1 MPKLEMFPPDPDYI
15 RIHTRRYEV
24 RAFRKAD
31 DCLMLRGVVVDEKP
45 VGLYIESDP
54 DPLWM
59 HHMILDLEIH
69 FPTLVIQ
76 KANVQFNEHPHLG
89 CTGIVDHYKKLEGM
103 SITRGFNAKVK
114 ELFAGPRGCTHTTAL
129 LQAMAPVAV
138 QPPIILMVIS
148 KAAVAAQVNVMMALL
163 VYIPILVLVGLVT
176 AAPPAAVGPVIYIT
190 IMEIQGNQQQCLERA
205 EAVAAAVKQVI
216 VNTPVVVAVAAVAA
230 IRFLQILEM
239 LAILLVLQRQ
249 IMFLLLLEVHIQFL
263 LVFRH
268 QQLLRDK

>member
-24 RAFRKAD
+24 RAFRKSD

-89 CTGIVDHYKKLEGM
+89 CTGIVDHYKELEGM

-138 QPPIILMVIS
+138 QSMWSMRVASARARGVSLESMGEGPQTASPVNTCHMWEESGDLATAMRDGREIEIPLSIS
-148 KAAVAAQVNVMMALL
+148 KRLRSL
-163 VYIPILVLVGLVT
+163 GLTDDVWR
-176 AAPPAAVGPVIYIT
+176 
-190 IMEIQGNQQQCLERA
+190 E
-205 EAVAAAVKQVI
+205 
-216 VNTPVVVAVAAVAA
+216 
-230 IRFLQILEM
+230 
-239 LAILLVLQRQ
+239 
-249 IMFLLLLEVHIQFL
+249 
-263 LVFRH
+263 
-268 QQLLRDK
+268 

>member
-1 MPKLEMFPPDPDYI
+1 MFPPDPDYI

-24 RAFRKAD
+24 RAFRKSD

-59 HHMILDLEIH
+59 HHMILDLEIQ

-103 SITRGFNAKVK
+103 SITRGFTSKVK

-138 QPPIILMVIS
+138 QSMWSMRVASARANGVSLESMGDGPQTASPVNTCHMWEESGDLATAMREGREIEIPLSIS
-148 KAAVAAQVNVMMALL
+148 KRLRSL
-163 VYIPILVLVGLVT
+163 GLTDDVWR
-176 AAPPAAVGPVIYIT
+176 
-190 IMEIQGNQQQCLERA
+190 E
-205 EAVAAAVKQVI
+205 
-216 VNTPVVVAVAAVAA
+216 
-230 IRFLQILEM
+230 
-239 LAILLVLQRQ
+239 
-249 IMFLLLLEVHIQFL
+249 
-263 LVFRH
+263 
-268 QQLLRDK
+268 

>member
-1 MPKLEMFPPDPDYI
+1 MPKLEMFPPYPDYI

-138 QPPIILMVIS
+138 QSMWSMRVASARARGVSLESMGDGPQTASPVNTCHMWEESGELATSMREGREIEIPLSIS
-148 KAAVAAQVNVMMALL
+148 KRLRSL
-163 VYIPILVLVGLVT
+163 GLTDDVWR
-176 AAPPAAVGPVIYIT
+176 
-190 IMEIQGNQQQCLERA
+190 E
-205 EAVAAAVKQVI
+205 
-216 VNTPVVVAVAAVAA
+216 
-230 IRFLQILEM
+230 
-239 LAILLVLQRQ
+239 
-249 IMFLLLLEVHIQFL
+249 
-263 LVFRH
+263 
-268 QQLLRDK
+268 

>member
-103 SITRGFNAKVK
+103 SITRGFTSKVK

-138 QPPIILMVIS
+138 QSMWSMRVASARAHGVSLESMGDGPQTASPVNTCHMWEESGELATAMREGREIEIPLSIS
-148 KAAVAAQVNVMMALL
+148 KRLRSL
-163 VYIPILVLVGLVT
+163 GLTDDVWR
-176 AAPPAAVGPVIYIT
+176 
-190 IMEIQGNQQQCLERA
+190 E
-205 EAVAAAVKQVI
+205 
-216 VNTPVVVAVAAVAA
+216 
-230 IRFLQILEM
+230 
-239 LAILLVLQRQ
+239 
-249 IMFLLLLEVHIQFL
+249 
-263 LVFRH
+263 
-268 QQLLRDK
+268 

>member
-1 MPKLEMFPPDPDYI
+1 
-15 RIHTRRYEV
+15 
-24 RAFRKAD
+24 
-31 DCLMLRGVVVDEKP
+31 MLRGVVVDEKP

-138 QPPIILMVIS
+138 QSMWSMRVASARARGVSLESMGDGPQTASPVNTCHMWEESGELATSMREGREIEIPLSIS
-148 KAAVAAQVNVMMALL
+148 KRLRSL
-163 VYIPILVLVGLVT
+163 GLTDDVWR
-176 AAPPAAVGPVIYIT
+176 
-190 IMEIQGNQQQCLERA
+190 E
-205 EAVAAAVKQVI
+205 
-216 VNTPVVVAVAAVAA
+216 
-230 IRFLQILEM
+230 
-239 LAILLVLQRQ
+239 
-249 IMFLLLLEVHIQFL
+249 
-263 LVFRH
+263 
-268 QQLLRDK
+268 

>member
-24 RAFRKAD
+24 RAFRKSD

-76 KANVQFNEHPHLG
+76 KASVQFNEHPHLG

-103 SITRGFNAKVK
+103 SITRGFTGKVK

-138 QPPIILMVIS
+138 QSMWSMRVASARARGVSLESMGEGPQTASPVNTCHMWEESGELATAVRDGREIEIPLSIS
-148 KAAVAAQVNVMMALL
+148 KRLRSL
-163 VYIPILVLVGLVT
+163 GLTDDVWR
-176 AAPPAAVGPVIYIT
+176 
-190 IMEIQGNQQQCLERA
+190 E
-205 EAVAAAVKQVI
+205 
-216 VNTPVVVAVAAVAA
+216 
-230 IRFLQILEM
+230 
-239 LAILLVLQRQ
+239 
-249 IMFLLLLEVHIQFL
+249 
-263 LVFRH
+263 
-268 QQLLRDK
+268 

>member
-24 RAFRKAD
+24 RAFRKSD

-69 FPTLVIQ
+69 FPTLVIR
-76 KANVQFNEHPHLG
+76 KASVQFNEHPHLG

-103 SITRGFNAKVK
+103 SITRGFTSKVK

-138 QPPIILMVIS
+138 QSMWSMRVASARANGVSLESMGDGPQTASPVNTCHMWEDSGELATAMREGREIEIPLSIS
-148 KAAVAAQVNVMMALL
+148 KRLRSL
-163 VYIPILVLVGLVT
+163 GLTDDVWR
-176 AAPPAAVGPVIYIT
+176 
-190 IMEIQGNQQQCLERA
+190 E
-205 EAVAAAVKQVI
+205 
-216 VNTPVVVAVAAVAA
+216 
-230 IRFLQILEM
+230 
-239 LAILLVLQRQ
+239 
-249 IMFLLLLEVHIQFL
+249 
-263 LVFRH
+263 
-268 QQLLRDK
+268 

>member
-76 KANVQFNEHPHLG
+76 KANVQFNEHPHLS
-89 CTGIVDHYKKLEGM
+89 CTGIVDHYKELEGM
-103 SITRGFNAKVK
+103 SITRGFTSKVK

-138 QPPIILMVIS
+138 QSMWSMRVASARARGVSLESMGDGPQTASPVNTCHMWEESGELATSMREGREIEIPLSIS
-148 KAAVAAQVNVMMALL
+148 KRLRSL
-163 VYIPILVLVGLVT
+163 GLTDDVWR
-176 AAPPAAVGPVIYIT
+176 
-190 IMEIQGNQQQCLERA
+190 E
-205 EAVAAAVKQVI
+205 
-216 VNTPVVVAVAAVAA
+216 
-230 IRFLQILEM
+230 
-239 LAILLVLQRQ
+239 
-249 IMFLLLLEVHIQFL
+249 
-263 LVFRH
+263 
-268 QQLLRDK
+268 

>member
-89 CTGIVDHYKKLEGM
+89 CTGIVDHSKKLEGM

-138 QPPIILMVIS
+138 QSMWSMRVASARARGVSLESMGDGPQTASPVNTCHMWEESGELATSMREGREIEIPLSIS
-148 KAAVAAQVNVMMALL
+148 KRLRSL
-163 VYIPILVLVGLVT
+163 GLTDDVWR
-176 AAPPAAVGPVIYIT
+176 
-190 IMEIQGNQQQCLERA
+190 E
-205 EAVAAAVKQVI
+205 
-216 VNTPVVVAVAAVAA
+216 
-230 IRFLQILEM
+230 
-239 LAILLVLQRQ
+239 
-249 IMFLLLLEVHIQFL
+249 
-263 LVFRH
+263 
-268 QQLLRDK
+268 

>member
-1 MPKLEMFPPDPDYI
+1 MPKLEMFPSDPNYI

-24 RAFRKAD
+24 RAFRKSD

-76 KANVQFNEHPHLG
+76 KASVQFNEHPHLG
-89 CTGIVDHYKKLEGM
+89 CTGIGDHYKKLEGM
-103 SITRGFNAKVK
+103 SITRGFTGKVK

-138 QPPIILMVIS
+138 QSMWSMRVASARARGVSLESMGEGPQTASPVNTCHMWEESGELATAMRDGREIEIPLSIS
-148 KAAVAAQVNVMMALL
+148 KRLRSL
-163 VYIPILVLVGLVT
+163 GLTDDVWR
-176 AAPPAAVGPVIYIT
+176 
-190 IMEIQGNQQQCLERA
+190 E
-205 EAVAAAVKQVI
+205 
-216 VNTPVVVAVAAVAA
+216 
-230 IRFLQILEM
+230 
-239 LAILLVLQRQ
+239 
-249 IMFLLLLEVHIQFL
+249 
-263 LVFRH
+263 
-268 QQLLRDK
+268 

>member
-1 MPKLEMFPPDPDYI
+1 MPKLEMFPSDPDYI

-45 VGLYIESDP
+45 VGLYIEIDP

-76 KANVQFNEHPHLG
+76 KANVQFNEHPHLD
-89 CTGIVDHYKKLEGM
+89 CTAIVDHYKKLEGM
-103 SITRGFNAKVK
+103 SITRGFTSKVK

-138 QPPIILMVIS
+138 QSMWSMRVASARARGVSLESMGDGPQTASPVNTCHMWEESGELATAMREGREIEIPLSIS
-148 KAAVAAQVNVMMALL
+148 KRLRSL
-163 VYIPILVLVGLVT
+163 GLTDDVWR
-176 AAPPAAVGPVIYIT
+176 
-190 IMEIQGNQQQCLERA
+190 E
-205 EAVAAAVKQVI
+205 
-216 VNTPVVVAVAAVAA
+216 
-230 IRFLQILEM
+230 
-239 LAILLVLQRQ
+239 
-249 IMFLLLLEVHIQFL
+249 
-263 LVFRH
+263 
-268 QQLLRDK
+268 

>member
-24 RAFRKAD
+24 RAFRKSD

-54 DPLWM
+54 NPLWM
-59 HHMILDLEIH
+59 HHMILDLEIQ

-103 SITRGFNAKVK
+103 SITRGFTSKVK

-138 QPPIILMVIS
+138 QSMWSMRVASARANGVSLESMGDGPQTASPVNTCHMWEESGDLATAMREGREIEIPLSIS
-148 KAAVAAQVNVMMALL
+148 KRLRSL
-163 VYIPILVLVGLVT
+163 GLTDDVWR
-176 AAPPAAVGPVIYIT
+176 
-190 IMEIQGNQQQCLERA
+190 E
-205 EAVAAAVKQVI
+205 
-216 VNTPVVVAVAAVAA
+216 
-230 IRFLQILEM
+230 
-239 LAILLVLQRQ
+239 
-249 IMFLLLLEVHIQFL
+249 
-263 LVFRH
+263 
-268 QQLLRDK
+268 

>member
-1 MPKLEMFPPDPDYI
+1 MFPPDPDYI

-89 CTGIVDHYKKLEGM
+89 CTRIVDHYKKLEGM

-114 ELFAGPRGCTHTTAL
+114 DLFAGPRGCTHTTAL

-138 QPPIILMVIS
+138 QSMWSMRVASARARGVSLESMGDGPQTASPVNTCHMWEESGELATSMREGREIEIPLSIS
-148 KAAVAAQVNVMMALL
+148 KRLRSLGLTDNVWR
-163 VYIPILVLVGLVT
+163 
-176 AAPPAAVGPVIYIT
+176 
-190 IMEIQGNQQQCLERA
+190 E
-205 EAVAAAVKQVI
+205 
-216 VNTPVVVAVAAVAA
+216 
-230 IRFLQILEM
+230 
-239 LAILLVLQRQ
+239 
-249 IMFLLLLEVHIQFL
+249 
-263 LVFRH
+263 
-268 QQLLRDK
+268 

>member
-24 RAFRKAD
+24 RAFRKSD

-76 KANVQFNEHPHLG
+76 KASAQFNEHPHLG

-103 SITRGFNAKVK
+103 SITRGFTGKVK

-138 QPPIILMVIS
+138 QSMWSMRVASARARGVSLESMGEGPQTASPVNTCHMWEESGELATAMRDGREIEIPLSIS
-148 KAAVAAQVNVMMALL
+148 KRLRSL
-163 VYIPILVLVGLVT
+163 GLTDDVWR
-176 AAPPAAVGPVIYIT
+176 
-190 IMEIQGNQQQCLERA
+190 E
-205 EAVAAAVKQVI
+205 
-216 VNTPVVVAVAAVAA
+216 
-230 IRFLQILEM
+230 
-239 LAILLVLQRQ
+239 
-249 IMFLLLLEVHIQFL
+249 
-263 LVFRH
+263 
-268 QQLLRDK
+268 

>member
-103 SITRGFNAKVK
+103 SITRGFTSKVK

-138 QPPIILMVIS
+138 QSMWSMRVASARANGVSLESMGDGPQTASPVNTCHMWEDSGELATAMREGREIEIPLSIS
-148 KAAVAAQVNVMMALL
+148 KRLRSL
-163 VYIPILVLVGLVT
+163 GLTDDVWR
-176 AAPPAAVGPVIYIT
+176 
-190 IMEIQGNQQQCLERA
+190 E
-205 EAVAAAVKQVI
+205 
-216 VNTPVVVAVAAVAA
+216 
-230 IRFLQILEM
+230 
-239 LAILLVLQRQ
+239 
-249 IMFLLLLEVHIQFL
+249 
-263 LVFRH
+263 
-268 QQLLRDK
+268 

>member
-1 MPKLEMFPPDPDYI
+1 MSKLEMFPPDPDYI

-24 RAFRKAD
+24 RAFRKDD

-45 VGLYIESDP
+45 VGLYIEEDP

-89 CTGIVDHYKKLEGM
+89 CTGITDHYKKLEGM
-103 SITRGFNAKVK
+103 SITRGFTAKVK

-138 QPPIILMVIS
+138 QSMWSMRVASARARGVSLESMGEGPQTASPVNTCHMWEESGELATAVREGREIEIPLSIS
-148 KAAVAAQVNVMMALL
+148 K
-163 VYIPILVLVGLVT
+163 
-176 AAPPAAVGPVIYIT
+176 
-190 IMEIQGNQQQCLERA
+190 R
-205 EAVAAAVKQVI
+205 
-216 VNTPVVVAVAAVAA
+216 
-230 IRFLQILEM
+230 
-239 LAILLVLQRQ
+239 
-249 IMFLLLLEVHIQFL
+249 
-263 LVFRH
+263 
-268 QQLLRDK
+268 LRSLGMSDDMWRE